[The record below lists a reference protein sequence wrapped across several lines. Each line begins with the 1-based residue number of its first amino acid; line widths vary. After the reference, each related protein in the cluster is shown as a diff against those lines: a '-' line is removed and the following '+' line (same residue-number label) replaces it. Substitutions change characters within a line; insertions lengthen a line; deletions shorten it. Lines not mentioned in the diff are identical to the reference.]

1 MAQRLVKPSDF
12 VSMPWA
18 NGKGVTVELAR
29 EDRPEGG
36 LLWRLSMADVVEDGD
51 FSRLPGI
58 NRILTLVEG
67 SGFELEFGEFG
78 SARVREPL
86 MPVSFSGDWLARA
99 TGVSGPSKDLNVMTA
114 RGSATAAVSVH
125 HGGKVS
131 FAAAKPLLLLALAGS
146 WKGAGQ
152 TINAGELL
160 VISGEAAAFKGE
172 GVLFAAAVSRL

>member
-36 LLWRLSMADVVEDGD
+36 LLWRLSLADVVEDGD

-58 NRILTLVEG
+58 DRILTLVEG

-78 SARVREPL
+78 ASSVREPL
-86 MPVSFSGDWLARA
+86 MPVSFSGDWPARA
-99 TGVSGPSKDLNVMTA
+99 TGVTGPSKDLNVMTA
-114 RGSATAAVSVH
+114 RGRATAAVSVH
-125 HGGKVS
+125 RSGKVS
-131 FAAAKPLLLLALAGS
+131 FAAAQPLLLLALAGS

-152 TINAGELL
+152 IVSAGELL
-160 VISGEAAAFKGE
+160 VISGEATVFEGE
-172 GVLFAAAVSRL
+172 GVLFAAAIERV